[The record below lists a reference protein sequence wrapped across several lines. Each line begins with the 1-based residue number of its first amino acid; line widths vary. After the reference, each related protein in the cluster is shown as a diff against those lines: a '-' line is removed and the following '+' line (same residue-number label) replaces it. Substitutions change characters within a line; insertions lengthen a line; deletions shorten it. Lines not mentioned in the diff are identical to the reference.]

1 MSEDVF
7 GPSLQPERE
16 KARQDKRVQQD
27 LANWPDRLRTMV
39 ALAYEQLQRST
50 TPPVETLSDGQ
61 SVIAWVYAV
70 QGSRGIAI
78 TMDGELAVAFMLGLP
93 LPPRLSERR
102 VTELPWAGRGGR
114 GGRGTDCWLEYDHY
128 SGDVTLIHRYDTDGR
143 VDHSYDSISAPLIRW
158 YAELTA

>member
-1 MSEDVF
+1 MSEEVF
-7 GPSLQPERE
+7 GPSLQRERE
-16 KARQDKRVQQD
+16 KARHDKRVQQD

-61 SVIAWVYAV
+61 SVMAWVYPV

-78 TMDGELAVAFMLGLP
+78 TTDGELSVAFMLGLP

-102 VTELPWAGRGGR
+102 VTELPWARR
-114 GGRGTDCWLEYDHY
+114 YLDRASLPLLLMVLTR
-128 SGDVTLIHRYDTDGR
+128 VTTH
-143 VDHSYDSISAPLIRW
+143 APR
-158 YAELTA
+158 ELPSPLATG